1 LLVVVEEFVSPVT
14 IVPKQWMDVVV
25 VLVQLLL
32 VVETVETVVDV
43 GDLDLLGVDLDW
55 VVDHHKIMLNLV
67 IIQAR
72 VKVDVEVE
80 TVGLMGH

>member
-1 LLVVVEEFVSPVT
+1 V
-14 IVPKQWMDVVV
+14 
-25 VLVQLLL
+25 L
-32 VVETVETVVDV
+32 VVETVEPVVDV
-43 GDLDLLGVDLDW
+43 GEMDQLGVDLDW
-55 VVDHHKIMLNLV
+55 VVGHHKIMLNLV